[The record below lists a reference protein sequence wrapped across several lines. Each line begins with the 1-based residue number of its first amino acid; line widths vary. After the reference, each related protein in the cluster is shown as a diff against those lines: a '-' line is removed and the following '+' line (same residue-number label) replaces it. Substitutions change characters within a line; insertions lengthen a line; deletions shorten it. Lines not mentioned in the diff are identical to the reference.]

1 MKTFI
6 SLKFPA
12 LISTLICRSYSI
24 YSCGVLWFSVSLIH
38 FTFINWNLFLR
49 KCYPSSPFM
58 IYSIVSQIDSQI
70 FILVFVLYSNT
81 TVIYFLAQ
89 IIPALVTRRSVA
101 WCLCLFDMLPLLTLY
116 LMAPQN
122 VAGSFCISSAPVL
135 ESESD
140 IFPKSLGSVYLETQ
154 I

>member
-12 LISTLICRSYSI
+12 LISALICRSYSI

-38 FTFINWNLFLR
+38 FTFINWNPFLR
-49 KCYPSSPFM
+49 KSYPSPLM

-101 WCLCLFDMLPLLTLY
+101 WFLCLFDMLLLLTFY